1 MSSDLLLHSQDWLH
15 VLELGIALVLSALI
29 GLEREIR
36 AKSAGLRTHTLVGT
50 GAALFMLVS
59 KFGFDDLASH
69 ADVSLD
75 PSRVAAQVVSGIGFI
90 GGGLIFV
97 RTDAV
102 RGLTSAATVWLT
114 AAVGMAAGAGLLIL
128 AISAT
133 AAHFAVTIGFP
144 WIARRLPRSGTAP
157 STVDL
162 LYVAGV
168 GTLSRALEEATRRE
182 FVVAQVQVDPP
193 DRPDGLSVDGDV
205 RHVRFVL
212 VGKGPVSPL
221 AGAIDS
227 LDGVLEV
234 RAVDANADV
243 E

>member
-1 MSSDLLLHSQDWLH
+1 MASDLLQHADDGLH
-15 VLELGIALVLSALI
+15 VLELAIALVLSTLI
-29 GLEREIR
+29 GLEREVR
-36 AKSAGLRTHTLVGT
+36 AKSAGLRTHALVGT

-59 KFGFDDLASH
+59 KFGFDDLATH

-97 RTDAV
+97 RSDAV
-102 RGLTSAATVWLT
+102 RGLTTAATVWLT

-128 AISAT
+128 AVSAT
-133 AAHFAVTIGFP
+133 AAHFVVAIGFP
-144 WIARRLPRSGTAP
+144 WLARRLPRSGTAP

-168 GTLSRALEEATRRE
+168 GTLSRALEEATRRD
-182 FVVAQVQVDPP
+182 FIVAQVQVDPP
-193 DRPDGLSVDGDV
+193 DRPDGLTTSSDV

-212 VGKGPVSPL
+212 VGKGPLSPV
-221 AGAIDS
+221 AGAIEN

>member
-1 MSSDLLLHSQDWLH
+1 MSSNLLLHDQDWLH
-15 VLELGIALVLSALI
+15 VLELVIALLLSASI

-59 KFGFDDLASH
+59 KFGFDDLTVH
-69 ADVSLD
+69 ADISLD

-97 RTDAV
+97 RSDAV
-102 RGLTSAATVWLT
+102 RGLTTAATVWLT

-128 AISAT
+128 AVSAT
-133 AAHFAVTIGFP
+133 IAHFAVTIGFP
-144 WIARRLPRSGTAP
+144 WIARRLPRSATAP

-168 GTLSRALEEATRRE
+168 GTLSRALEEATRRD
-182 FVVAQVQVDPP
+182 FVVAQLQVDPP
-193 DRPDGLSVDGDV
+193 DRGGGGAMHSDV
-205 RHVRFVL
+205 RHVRFTL
-212 VGKGPVSPL
+212 VGKSPVAEL
-221 AGAIDS
+221 AGAIDA

>member
-1 MSSDLLLHSQDWLH
+1 MSTDSLFHAGDWVH
-15 VLELGIALVLSALI
+15 VGELGIALVLTALI
-29 GLEREIR
+29 GLEREWH

-59 KFGFDDLASH
+59 KFGFDDLLSEHVA
-69 ADVSLD
+69 LD

-97 RTDAV
+97 RSDAV
-102 RGLTSAATVWLT
+102 RGLTTAATIWLA
-114 AAVGMAAGAGLLIL
+114 AAVGMAAGAGLLVL
-128 AISAT
+128 AVAAT
-133 AAHFAVTIGFP
+133 VVHFLVTVGFP
-144 WIARRLPRSGTAP
+144 WLSRRLPRSATAP

-162 LYVAGV
+162 LYQAGI
-168 GTLSRALEEATRRE
+168 GTLSRALEEATRRD
-182 FVVAQVQVDPP
+182 FIVAQVQVDPP
-193 DRPDGLSVDGDV
+193 DRPAGIGAGTDV

-212 VGKGPVSPL
+212 VGKEPISPL
-221 AGAIDS
+221 AGAIAG

-234 RAVDANADV
+234 TAVDANADV